1 MFILYYNDYDKSGM
15 IFYSLHRINNM
26 KKEIKKLIRKNI
38 ILLDGETFA
47 FFLGGLLL
55 AILLLAGNLTSKK
68 ENLFIIHD
76 SSPSIVLDTNPLKNK
91 KEDIN
96 DKDEKLK
103 EIEVTIYRKNGITIH
118 LPLEEYLI
126 GVVGAEMPASFP
138 IEALKAQAVVART
151 YALKKIQEGK
161 RLTDTVSTQSYKD
174 NMELRTL
181 WDSSY
186 ESYYQKVKMAV
197 EATKGLVLYYEEDLI
212 DAVYHSTS
220 NGKTA
225 DSIYVWGSEVP
236 YLKSVDSSWDEDSS
250 SYLKQVSKDFL
261 VVLQLLG
268 IKEEMTNIK
277 ILSKDT
283 SGRVLEVKVGNKT
296 FNGVEFRN
304 LLGLRSTDFDLS
316 IENDKLV
323 ITTRGYGHGVGMSQ
337 YGASGMAKEGYQYD
351 EILKHYYTGIS
362 IHES

>member
-1 MFILYYNDYDKSGM
+1 MYYDYPYGFGM
-15 IFYSLHRINNM
+15 VFYKNYIISNM
-26 KKEIKKLIRKNI
+26 RKEIKRLLRKNRI
-38 ILLDGETFA
+38 RLDGEAFA
-47 FFLGGLLL
+47 LFLGGLLL
-55 AILLLAGNLTSKK
+55 AILLLISNPMSKK
-68 ENLFIIHD
+68 GVAIQD
-76 SSPSIVLDTNPLKNK
+76 SSPSIVLDTNQVKNK
-91 KEDIN
+91 QEDIN

-103 EIEVTIYRKNGITIH
+103 ETEVTIYRNNGTIIH

-151 YALKKIQEGK
+151 YALKKIQEAK
-161 RLTDTVSTQSYKD
+161 KLTDTVSTQSYKD
-174 NMELRTL
+174 NNELKSL
-181 WDSSY
+181 WASSY
-186 ESYYQKVKMAV
+186 ETYYQKVKMAV
-197 EATKGLVLYYEEDLI
+197 EATKGLVLYYQEGLI

-220 NGKTA
+220 NGKTE
-225 DSIYVWGSEVP
+225 DSVYVWGSEIP
-236 YLKSVDSSWDEDSS
+236 YLKSVDSSWDKTSS
-250 SYLKQVSKDFL
+250 SYFKQISKDFF

-268 IKEEMTNIK
+268 VKEEGANIEV
-277 ILSKDT
+277 LSKDI
-283 SGRVLEVKVGNKT
+283 SGRVLKVKVGSKT
-296 FNGVEFRN
+296 FSGVEFRS

-316 IENDKLV
+316 IENNKLV